1 MKLNIT
7 LKLLLSGLIL
17 VFVPVLIVGGYSIFS
32 FTKTSN
38 AQAANFLETTT
49 TDLAYLVDMALSEEK
64 DTVRLLGEDE
74 AYSLLLKESSGFSEN
89 ELGKSVLKS
98 LRKICSSDS
107 EKYRLAYLVDRRGKI
122 VVAADASGF
131 SKETKGLDVSDRDY
145 FQEGQSASDV
155 VISSMIQSRLDGS
168 PTVVFY
174 YPIRKAG
181 VYLGGFAISV
191 DVSDVTSF
199 ITEKVLGNTGYAY
212 AVNKEGTIIVHPNEA
227 LAFKTKLVD
236 LEGMEKISQRILEEP
251 EGIGAYE
258 YKGEAKTAS
267 FHKSTVSDWVICATI
282 DDHELYEPSIRITK
296 GIFLILMICCF
307 VGGGIS
313 HFFAVRLSKPILRV
327 VDGLRV
333 GSNEVRVSASQ
344 VAGSSQ
350 ILAESSS
357 EQASSL
363 EETSASLEQ
372 MSSMSSSSSKSSHK
386 VESLMGDASDSV
398 KEVLAAMKNLSDS
411 MSSIAQA
418 SEETQKIV
426 KTIDEIA
433 FQTNILALNAAVEA
447 ARAGEAGA
455 GFAVVAEEVRNLAG
469 RAASAAHDTS
479 NIIQNTV
486 ERVLTGVDIL
496 NTTDRSFAKVA
507 NNIDEVND
515 LISEITESARE
526 QMEGISQINRAV
538 SIVDERVQKNATA
551 AEESAAASEELKE
564 QSISMEN
571 YIRVLA
577 AIVDGGKT
585 QISSNIAIESANEP
599 LKLPQGNTKKKTRSL
614 SGFLN

>member
-7 LKLLLSGLIL
+7 LKLLLCGLIL

-38 AQAANFLETTT
+38 AQAANYLEATT
-49 TDLAYLVDMALSEEK
+49 TDLAYLVDMALSEER
-64 DTVRLLGEDE
+64 DMVRLLGKDE
-74 AYSLLLKESSGFSEN
+74 KYSLLLKKNSKFSEN
-89 ELGKSVLKS
+89 ELSRDVLRS
-98 LRKICSSDS
+98 LRQICSSDS
-107 EKYRLAYLVDRRGKI
+107 EKYRMAYLVDRKGKI
-122 VVAADASGF
+122 LVAANASGF
-131 SKETKGLDVSDRDY
+131 LEETKGADVSDRDY
-145 FQEGQSASDV
+145 FQKSQNASDV
-155 VISSMIQSRLDGS
+155 VISSMILSRLDGAS
-168 PTVVFY
+168 TVVFY
-174 YPIRKAG
+174 YPIRKG
-181 VYLGGFAISV
+181 DLYLGGFALSV
-191 DVSDVTSF
+191 DVSDVTAF
-199 ITEKVLGNTGYAY
+199 ITEKNLGKTGYAY
-212 AVNKEGTIIVHPNEA
+212 AVNKEGTIIVHPNDA
-227 LAFKTKLVD
+227 LVFKTKLFD
-236 LEGMEKISQRILEEP
+236 LEGMENISHRILSES
-251 EGIGAYE
+251 EGIGAYT
-258 YKGEAKTAS
+258 YKGEPKTAS

-282 DDHELYEPSIRITK
+282 NDHELYEPSIRITK
-296 GIFLILMICCF
+296 GIFFILLICCF

-313 HFFAVRLSKPILRV
+313 HLFAVRLSKPILRV

-333 GSNEVRVSASQ
+333 GANEVRISASQ

-372 MSSMSSSSSKSSHK
+372 MSSMSNNSSNNSHK
-386 VESLMGDASDSV
+386 VESLMGDASTGV
-398 KEVLAAMKNLSDS
+398 KEVLVAMKNLSDS
-411 MSSIAQA
+411 MGSIAEA

-455 GFAVVAEEVRNLAG
+455 GFAVVAEEVRNLAS

-479 NIIQNTV
+479 SIIQNTV

-496 NTTDRSFAKVA
+496 DTTDRSFAKVA

-515 LISEITESARE
+515 LISEITESGRE

-538 SIVDERVQKNATA
+538 SIVDERVQKNAAA

-564 QSISMEN
+564 QSVSMED
-571 YIRVLA
+571 YIHVLA

-585 QISSNIAIESANEP
+585 QTSSSIAIEPVNEP
-599 LKLPQGNTKKKTRSL
+599 LRLYQGHTKKKPRL
-614 SGFLN
+614 LAGFLN